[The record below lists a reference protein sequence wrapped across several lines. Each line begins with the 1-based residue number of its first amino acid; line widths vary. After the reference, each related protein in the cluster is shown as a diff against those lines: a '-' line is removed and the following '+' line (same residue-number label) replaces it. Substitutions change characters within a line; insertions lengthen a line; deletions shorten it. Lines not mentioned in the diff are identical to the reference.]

1 MFYYFNYILYT
12 ELLSIYVVRNTLM
25 FKFIMSRACWKT
37 MQLAFYN
44 FFRNQKKKVFF
55 LFRKDRM
62 IIFRLMYEY
71 GQHMTAQHSFLI
83 YLTYNSIAFQ
93 IVNI

>member
-12 ELLSIYVVRNTLM
+12 ELLSIYVVRNTFM

-62 IIFRLMYEY
+62 MYEHE
-71 GQHMTAQHSFLI
+71 QHMTTQHSF
-83 YLTYNSIAFQ
+83 
-93 IVNI
+93 